1 MNKQQ
6 LNEVVR
12 NIEEWNGDYT
22 YLELYNELER
32 LYNNWEYKQ
41 TTDSFDN
48 AMLEDCKLNSRES
61 VKSVLNGLYEHVR
74 EYVLGYFNKTDYE
87 LQSENSLR
95 ELTIRTVLNAYDR
108 ELNEYGYVKMY
119 SRKVKE
125 QTKK

>member
-6 LNEVVR
+6 LNDVVR
-12 NIEEWNGDYT
+12 NIEEWNGEYT

-41 TTDSFDN
+41 TTDSFDS
-48 AMLEDCKLNSRES
+48 AMLEDCELNSRES
-61 VKSVLNGLYEHVR
+61 VKSVLNGLHDHVKDC
-74 EYVLGYFNKTDYE
+74 VLGYFNKTDYE
-87 LQSENSLR
+87 LQSEDSLR
-95 ELTIRTVLNAYDR
+95 DLTIRTVLNAYDR
-108 ELNEYGYVKMY
+108 ELNEYGYIKMY